1 MTLWRKKEIVKNQ
14 NYYHTKT
21 HCDDMLK
28 ALVGSD
34 ALVKQWWESQNLNFN
49 LKTPQEVFDSGE
61 DGQLS
66 VMNYLSEHC
75 YGGYH

>member
-1 MTLWRKKEIVKNQ
+1 
-14 NYYHTKT
+14 
-21 HCDDMLK
+21 MLR

-34 ALVKQWWESQNLNFN
+34 ELVKTWWESQNLNFN

-61 DGQLS
+61 DGQMS
-66 VMNYLSEHC
+66 IMNYLSEHC